1 MMSRMIRTGW
11 IAVIVWTV
19 ILTGV
24 GGAQEV
30 GAPLTLEE
38 SIAIALRQ
46 SVAVRSAREGVSAAE
61 ARRKEAF
68 TAFLPKL
75 STSYNYTRLN
85 EDPFVRLAPPMGA
98 VITGTENNHTWSLDA
113 RQPLFTGGRV
123 TANYDIQRLG
133 VDASRQEELGAVQDT
148 VLEVKRSYFTILK
161 AKRLVGVARQSVE
174 QLEAQRDLAKSF
186 YEVGIVPRNDYL
198 QAEVRLADGMQG
210 LVRAENRLLE
220 AMARFNTVL
229 RRPIDAPAEVED
241 ILDYSPDDRPFE
253 RCLQTALENRP
264 EIRLYA
270 ARVEQ
275 AEKKVKV
282 AQSEFYPSLNVV
294 GSYQRYGDSP
304 DLSGSKYR
312 DPENWS
318 VAAVATWD
326 LWEWGRTKYARDA
339 TVSQEKQ
346 ARNALEG
353 VRDQVALE
361 VKNAWLAVKEA
372 EKLIAV
378 TEKSTEQAE
387 ENYRINQERFREQV
401 SRMTDVLDALT
412 LLTVARASRS
422 NALSDYRIAQAA
434 LERAMGVIWK
444 EEAGQRAAGDRSQV
458 QGGDHEREK

>member
-1 MMSRMIRTGW
+1 MSKAIRTGW
-11 IAVIVWTV
+11 LFGMLWVLICTGIA
-19 ILTGV
+19 
-24 GGAQEV
+24 GAQAA
-30 GAPLTLEE
+30 APMTLEE

-46 SVAVRSAREGVSAAE
+46 SVAIQSAREGVLASE

-68 TAFLPKL
+68 TGFLPKM

-85 EDPFVRLAPPMGA
+85 EDPFIRLDPPLGER
-98 VITGTENNHTWSLDA
+98 VTGTENNYTWSLDA

-123 TANYDIQRLG
+123 KATYDIQRLG
-133 VDASRQEELGAVQDT
+133 VDASRQEELGTIQDI
-148 VLEVKRSYFTILK
+148 VLDVKRSYFTILK
-161 AKRLVGVARQSVE
+161 AKRLVGVAKQSVE
-174 QLEAQRDLAKSF
+174 QLTAQKDLAKNF

-198 QAEVRLADGMQG
+198 QAEVRLADGTQG

-220 AMARFNTVL
+220 ARARFNTVL
-229 RRPIDAPAEVED
+229 RRPIDAAADVED
-241 ILDYSPDDRPFE
+241 ILEYRPYETSFE
-253 RCLQTALENRP
+253 DCLKTALDNRP

-275 AEKKVKV
+275 AGQRVKV
-282 AQSEFYPSLNVV
+282 VESEFYPSLNVV
-294 GSYQRYGDSP
+294 GSYQRYGDGG
-304 DLSGSKYR
+304 DLNGSKYR

-339 TVSQEKQ
+339 SVSQEKQ
-346 ARNALEG
+346 AMNTLAG
-353 VRDQVALE
+353 VKDQVTLE

-378 TEKSTEQAE
+378 TEMSTEQAE
-387 ENYRINQERFREQV
+387 ENYRINQERYREQV

-422 NALSDYRIAQAA
+422 NALSDYRIAMAA
-434 LERAMGVIWK
+434 LDRAMGVIWK
-444 EEAGQRAAGDRSQV
+444 EGDRQQAAGDR
-458 QGGDHEREK
+458 

>member
-1 MMSRMIRTGW
+1 MDQGSKSEVAAMKWSIRASMTAG
-11 IAVIVWTV
+11 AV
-19 ILTGV
+19 LTLIGAV
-24 GGAQEV
+24 AAAAQEV
-30 GAPLTLEE
+30 GAPLTLEQ
-38 SIAIALRQ
+38 SIAVALRQ
-46 SVAVRSAREGVSAAE
+46 SVAVRSAREGVAAAE

-68 TAFLPKL
+68 TGFLPKL

-85 EDPFVRLAPPMGA
+85 EEPFVRLDPPIGEK
-98 VITGTENNHTWSLDA
+98 ITGTENNYTWSLDA

-123 TANYDIQRLG
+123 KAGYDIQRLG
-133 VDASRQEELGAVQDT
+133 VDASKHEELGVVQDT
-148 VLEVKRSYFTILK
+148 VLEVKRGYFTILK

-174 QLEAQRDLAKSF
+174 QLEAQRDLARSF

-210 LVRAENRLLE
+210 LVRAQNRLLE
-220 AMARFNTVL
+220 ARARFNTVL
-229 RRPIDAPAEVED
+229 RRPIDAPADVED
-241 ILDYSPDDRPFE
+241 ILDYRPDERTFE
-253 RCLQTALENRP
+253 QCLKTALENRP

-275 AEKKVKV
+275 AEKRVKV
-282 AQSEFYPSLNVV
+282 VESEFYPSLNVV
-294 GSYQRYGDSP
+294 GSYQRYGD
-304 DLSGSKYR
+304 DGGLNGSKYR

-372 EKLIAV
+372 ETLIAV

-387 ENYRINQERFREQV
+387 ENYRINQERYREQV

-412 LLTVARASRS
+412 LLTAARASRS

-444 EEAGQRAAGDRSQV
+444 EGDGQQAAGDR
-458 QGGDHEREK
+458 